1 MSVELKG
8 HSVNGGK
15 YTFSV
20 PMIAVTYV
28 QEQETMALKSFFL
41 FSFFFYSI
49 HNDFFLFFQ
58 QNSHL
63 LCSLE
68 N

>member
-8 HSVNGGK
+8 HSVSGGK

-20 PMIAVTYV
+20 PMIAITYV
-28 QEQETMALKSFFL
+28 QEQETMALKSYFC
-41 FSFFFYSI
+41 SFFFYSI
-49 HNDFFLFFQ
+49 HNDFLLFFQ

>member
-41 FSFFFYSI
+41 FSFFFTLFTMTSSCSFNRI
-49 HNDFFLFFQ
+49 HI
-58 QNSHL
+58 
-63 LCSLE
+63 CYVV
-68 N
+68 